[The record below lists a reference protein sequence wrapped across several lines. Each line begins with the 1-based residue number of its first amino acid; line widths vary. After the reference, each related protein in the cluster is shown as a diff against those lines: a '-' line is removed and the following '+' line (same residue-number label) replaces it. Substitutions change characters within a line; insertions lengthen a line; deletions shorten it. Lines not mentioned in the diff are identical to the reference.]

1 MVRRARHPSALR
13 PPRMH
18 RERVSLRCAAA
29 LLALVFGAARNCSA
43 DDTTDLRRFLARY
56 RTGEVDAS
64 VIGRLM
70 PSEEPPPAFPAYER
84 ARQKLRASPRIAGA
98 EVLLEAAVLALDEDP
113 VRELERFATRQPWV
127 IRRRAIDELCE
138 FYLAD
143 ELQDWGATRFADPR
157 SSAAERRALIEWLGA
172 GLAKRPRPEIYELAK
187 RGLVDPSPPVRGAAA
202 QALAPA
208 LRERDLLDLVRL
220 LYDAEASVRLRAA
233 LALRTA
239 LARTVDTPDPALR
252 GRALQL
258 AASKLGDPDAH
269 VRVTLAELLREQE
282 NGLVL
287 PFLVEALA
295 AEELREKTPEA
306 RKRFRIAIEDLL
318 HALTGRGAPPLSAAE
333 WRRFLASETG
343 ALAVRPE
350 GLRGRTSSTPIR
362 RSYATYFG
370 REVRSDHVVFVLDFS
385 GSMRRRAGNEEHD
398 RGEGPREEARRI
410 DLAVR
415 ELFGYLDKLDESS
428 WFNVVVFAQGSAAC
442 FDDLEAATAENR
454 ARARAFV
461 TQLPLGGSTD
471 LFAGIVR
478 GLRCAGLET
487 GARAATKADTLYLL
501 SDGIPTAGAVT
512 DPSDI
517 ARLITTLNR
526 EAGLVVN
533 VVDLGARHSA
543 FQKHLKSLAWQ
554 NGGEYIR
561 P

>member
-1 MVRRARHPSALR
+1 MPSHLL
-13 PPRMH
+13 
-18 RERVSLRCAAA
+18 SLLGAAA
-29 LLALVFGAARNCSA
+29 FSLLGGALPMAAGA
-43 DDTTDLRRFLARY
+43 DDTTDLRRFLAKFRS
-56 RTGEVDAS
+56 GEVDAS
-64 VIGRLM
+64 VIGRLI

-84 ARQKLRASPRIAGA
+84 ARHKLRSEPRITGA
-98 EVLLEAAVLALDEDP
+98 EVLLEAAVLVLDEDP
-113 VRELERFATRQPWV
+113 ARELERFATRQPWV

-138 FYLAD
+138 YYLAD
-143 ELQDWGATRFADPR
+143 ELQDWAATKLAEGKAT
-157 SSAAERRALIEWLGA
+157 AAERRVLVEWLGA
-172 GLAKRPRPEIYELAK
+172 ALAKRARPEIYELVK
-187 RGLVDPSPPVRGAAA
+187 RALEDASAPVRGAAA
-202 QALAPA
+202 HALAPV
-208 LRERDLLDLVRL
+208 LQERDLLTIVRL
-220 LYDAEASVRLRAA
+220 LYDSDAAVRLRAA
-233 LALRTA
+233 AALRAA
-239 LARTVDTPDPALR
+239 LQRKEEAPDPALR
-252 GRALQL
+252 GRVLQL
-258 AASKLGDPDAH
+258 AAARLSDADAH
-269 VRVTLAELLREQE
+269 VRVVLAEMLREQK

-295 AEELREKTPEA
+295 AEERREKTPEA
-306 RKRFRIAIEDLL
+306 RKRFRVAIEDLL
-318 HALTGRGAPPLSAAE
+318 HELTGRGSPPLRAAE
-333 WRRFLASETG
+333 WRKFLESEDG
-343 ALAVRPE
+343 ERSVRPE
-350 GLRGRTSSTPIR
+350 GLPGRTSSTSAIP

-415 ELFGYLDKLDESS
+415 EFLGYLEKLDEAS

-471 LFAGIVR
+471 LFSGIVR
-478 GLRCAGLET
+478 GLRCAGLED
-487 GARAATKADTLYLL
+487 GSRAGTRADTLFLL

-512 DPSDI
+512 DPADI

-526 EAGLVVN
+526 EAGLAVN

>member
-1 MVRRARHPSALR
+1 MIHASVELFCRVATRASR
-13 PPRMH
+13 
-18 RERVSLRCAAA
+18 
-29 LLALVFGAARNCSA
+29 AARAAVCGCVLAASA
-43 DDTTDLRRFLARY
+43 VAADAADETSDLRRFLARY
-56 RTGEVDAS
+56 RSGEIDAS
-64 VIGRLM
+64 VIGRLI

-84 ARQKLRASPRIAGA
+84 ARRKLRSEPRVAGA
-98 EVLLEAAVLALDEDP
+98 EVLLEAAVLVLDEDP
-113 VRELERFATRQPWV
+113 SRELERFATRQPWV

-138 FYLAD
+138 FYLGD
-143 ELQDWGATRFADPR
+143 ELQDWAATRLAEPR
-157 SSAAERRALIEWLGA
+157 TTAAERRALLEWLGA
-172 GLAKRPRPEIYELAK
+172 ALSHRTRPEIYDLAK
-187 RGLVDPSPPVRGAAA
+187 RGLVDASAPVRGAAA
-202 QALAPA
+202 HALAPV
-208 LRERDLLDLVRL
+208 LREGDLLELVRL
-220 LYDAEASVRLRAA
+220 LYDADGAVRLRSA
-233 LALRTA
+233 LALRVA
-239 LARTVDTPDPALR
+239 LNRKEEAPDAALR
-252 GRALQL
+252 GRALQI
-258 AASKLGDPDAH
+258 AASKLGDADPH
-269 VRVTLAELLREQE
+269 VRLTIAELLREQK

-287 PFLVEALA
+287 PFLVDALA
-295 AEELREKTPEA
+295 AEERRERTPEA
-306 RKRFRIAIEDLL
+306 RKRFRVAIEDLL
-318 HALTGRGAPPLSAAE
+318 HELTGRGTPPLSAAE
-333 WRRFLASETG
+333 WRAFLASEHG
-343 ALAVRPE
+343 ARAVSPE
-350 GLRGRTSSTPIR
+350 GLPGRTSSTPLR
-362 RSYATYFG
+362 RTYATYFG

-415 ELFGYLDKLDESS
+415 EFLAYLEKLDEAS

-478 GLRCAGLET
+478 GLRCGGLED
-487 GARAATKADTLYLL
+487 GSRAATRADTLYLL

-512 DPSDI
+512 DPADI

-526 EAGLVVN
+526 DAGIAVN